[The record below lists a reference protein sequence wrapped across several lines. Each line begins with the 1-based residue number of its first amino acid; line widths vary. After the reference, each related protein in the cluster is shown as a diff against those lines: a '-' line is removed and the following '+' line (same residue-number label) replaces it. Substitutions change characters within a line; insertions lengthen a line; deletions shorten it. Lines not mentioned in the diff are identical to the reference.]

1 MEGKA
6 GKEHLVAAVASY
18 RRALEIRTRED
29 LPQYWTMVGNVFKE
43 LGMRTRVRTRGRV
56 G

>member
-29 LPQYWTMVGNVFKE
+29 LPQYWAMTQNDLGNVFKE
-43 LGMRTRVRTRGRV
+43 LGMRTRGRV